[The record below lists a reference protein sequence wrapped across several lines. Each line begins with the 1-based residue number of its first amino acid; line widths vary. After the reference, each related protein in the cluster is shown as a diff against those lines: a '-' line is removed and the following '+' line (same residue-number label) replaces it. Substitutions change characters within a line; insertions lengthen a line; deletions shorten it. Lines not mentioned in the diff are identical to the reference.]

1 MNFMQR
7 KVIYFLFLLGYN
19 EFGDGMKKIFLSIM
33 IVLVITGS
41 IIGIHFAI
49 QSNKKKSETITT
61 SSKFSNLGYSDSD
74 IKVIETL
81 KNPEIILNYD
91 YNEKIIN
98 LIQNDNFK
106 EENIESY
113 IEFLSLYNFD
123 ISDIIYVV
131 NHNFY
136 NKNIQYTD
144 KVISLMKQKYFIMKN
159 LDRYLNYEESS
170 DLDYIITM
178 INSNRDY
185 DYYTNV
191 EETDLSKGYLI
202 LVNKYHKLK
211 SDYVPD
217 NLVTIDSKYGKPLQ
231 LEKTVYEA
239 YIEMFNAAKEEGM
252 NLYIRSPYRSYTTQ
266 NGLYER
272 YAAQDGYSKADTYSA
287 RPGYSE
293 HQTGLA
299 FDVTT
304 PSTTLG
310 AFETTKEFN
319 WLKENAYQY
328 GFILRYPKGKENI
341 TGYIYESWH
350 YRYVGKEV
358 AKQIHDDNLTF
369 EEYYEYY
376 VK

>member
-1 MNFMQR
+1 MENQ
-7 KVIYFLFLLGYN
+7 
-19 EFGDGMKKIFLSIM
+19 
-33 IVLVITGS
+33 
-41 IIGIHFAI
+41 
-49 QSNKKKSETITT
+49 
-61 SSKFSNLGYSDSD
+61 
-74 IKVIETL
+74 
-81 KNPEIILNYD
+81 
-91 YNEKIIN
+91 
-98 LIQNDNFK
+98 LIQHQQLLLIQEKDFK
-106 EENIESY
+106 EENINSY
-113 IEFLSLYNFD
+113 IEFLNLYNFD
-123 ISDIIYVV
+123 IQDIIYIV

-136 NKNIQYTD
+136 KKDIQYTD
-144 KVISLMKQKYFIMKN
+144 DAVAFIKQKYFVMEN
-159 LDRYLNYEESS
+159 LDRYLNYKQNSTIEFSDEESE
-170 DLDYIITM
+170 LNYIITM
-178 INSNRDY
+178 VNSNRDY

-304 PSTTLG
+304 STTTLG
-310 AFETTKEFN
+310 TFESTKEFT
-319 WLKENAYQY
+319 WMKENAYKY

-341 TGYIYESWH
+341 TGYIYEAWH
-350 YRYVGKEV
+350 YRYVGKDV
-358 AKQIHDDNLTF
+358 AKQIHDEDLTF

>member
-1 MNFMQR
+1 
-7 KVIYFLFLLGYN
+7 
-19 EFGDGMKKIFLSIM
+19 MKKLLLFFIILISSVGGFIFYM
-33 IVLVITGS
+33 QNNNQPEVVT
-41 IIGIHFAI
+41 
-49 QSNKKKSETITT
+49 NN
-61 SSKFSNLGYSDSD
+61 SKLSNLGYSDSD

-98 LIQNDNFK
+98 LIQNDSFK
-106 EENIESY
+106 EENIDSY
-113 IEFLSLYNFD
+113 IEFLNLYNFD

-136 NKNIQYTD
+136 NKDIQYTD
-144 KVISLMKQKYFIMKN
+144 KVISLMKQKYFIMEN
-159 LDRYLNYEESS
+159 LDRYLNYEEDS

-178 INSNRDY
+178 VNSNRDY

-211 SDYVPD
+211 NDYVPD
-217 NLVTIDSKYGKPLQ
+217 NLVTIDSKYGRTLQ

-239 YIEMFNAAKEEGM
+239 YIKMFDDAKKEDM

-310 AFETTKEFN
+310 TFENTKEFT
-319 WLKENAYQY
+319 WMKENAYKY

-341 TGYIYESWH
+341 TGYIYEAWH
-350 YRYVGKEV
+350 YRYVGEEV
-358 AKQIHDDNLTF
+358 AKIIHDEDLTF

>member
-1 MNFMQR
+1 
-7 KVIYFLFLLGYN
+7 
-19 EFGDGMKKIFLSIM
+19 MKKIFLSII

-41 IIGIHFAI
+41 VIGIHFAI
-49 QSNKKKSETITT
+49 QSNKKKPEIVTT
-61 SSKFSNLGYSDSD
+61 SSKLSNLGYSEND
-74 IKVIETL
+74 IKIIETL

-91 YNEKIIN
+91 YNEKIIS
-98 LIQNDNFK
+98 LIQGKDFK
-106 EENIESY
+106 EENINSY
-113 IEFLSLYNFD
+113 IEFLNLYNFD
-123 ISDIIYVV
+123 IQDIIYIV
-131 NHNFY
+131 NYNFY
-136 NKNIQYTD
+136 KKDIQYTD
-144 KVISLMKQKYFIMKN
+144 EAVAFIKQKYFVMEN
-159 LDRYLNYEESS
+159 LDRYLNYKQNSTIEFSNEESE
-170 DLDYIITM
+170 LNYIITM
-178 INSNRDY
+178 VNSNRDY

-304 PSTTLG
+304 STTTLG
-310 AFETTKEFN
+310 TFESTKEFT
-319 WLKENAYQY
+319 WMKENAYKY

-341 TGYIYESWH
+341 TGYIYEAWH
-350 YRYVGKEV
+350 YRYVGKDV
-358 AKQIHDDNLTF
+358 AKQIHDEDLTF